1 MRESQMKKIIAA
13 AVAAAFVAPVYA
25 ADITLSGD
33 LEWSYS
39 DGNGATSTALDGDV
53 NINASTETAN
63 GLSVTTSIN
72 LSDNG
77 DDDGGDAVTIGGDF
91 GKLTLGDT
99 SSAVDK
105 FDDRNDY
112 ALVAGTSLTGD
123 DAAVGWDLPTLVPG
137 AKLYVSYGAD
147 TNEDGNEAHTGFG
160 VSYGAGPVSVAY
172 AQNNNDD
179 GSKITYVGG
188 TATFG
193 GIAVSVETMDD
204 DADDSEE
211 RSVGFKYSM
220 GDVTI
225 YGSNQKDTTDDAT
238 TADVTAFGVQYSLGG
253 GVVAFVENSSDEEDA
268 SAETTALGV
277 SVKF

>member
-1 MRESQMKKIIAA
+1 MKKIIAA
-13 AVAAAFVAPVYA
+13 AVAAAFIAPVYA

-112 ALVAGTSLTGD
+112 ALVAGTGLTGD

>member
-1 MRESQMKKIIAA
+1 MKKIIAA

-63 GLSVTTSIN
+63 GLSVSTSIN
-72 LSDNG
+72 LDDNG
-77 DDDGGDAVTIGGDF
+77 GDDGGDAVTIGGDF

-112 ALVAGTSLTGD
+112 AFVAGTSLTGD
-123 DAAVGWDLPTLVPG
+123 DAAVGWDLPTLIPG
-137 AKLYVSYGAD
+137 AKVYVSYGAD
-147 TNEDGNEAHTGFG
+147 TNEDGNEAHTGFAI
-160 VSYGAGPVSVAY
+160 SYGAGPMSVAY
-172 AQNNNDD
+172 GQNNNDD
-179 GSKITYVGG
+179 GTKITYVGG

-204 DADDSEE
+204 DATDLEE
-211 RSVGFKYSM
+211 RSVGFKYGM
-220 GDVTI
+220 GDVAV
-225 YGSNQKDTTDDAT
+225 YGSNQKTTTADAT
-238 TADVTAFGVQYSLGG
+238 TANVSAFGVSYSLGG
-253 GVVAFVENSSDEEDA
+253 GVVAFAETSSDEESA
-268 SAETTALGV
+268 AAETTALGV

>member
-63 GLSVTTSIN
+63 GLSVSTSIN
-72 LSDNG
+72 LNDNG

-112 ALVAGTSLTGD
+112 AFVAGTSLTGD
-123 DAAVGWDLPTLVPG
+123 DAAVGWDLPTLIPG
-137 AKLYVSYGAD
+137 AKVYVSYGAD
-147 TNEDGNEAHTGFG
+147 TNEDGNEAHTGFA

-172 AQNNNDD
+172 GQNNNDD
-179 GSKITYVGG
+179 GTKITYVGG

-204 DADDSEE
+204 DATDLEE
-211 RSVGFKYSM
+211 RSVGFKYGM
-220 GDVTI
+220 GDVAV
-225 YGSNQKDTTDDAT
+225 YGSNQKTTTADAT
-238 TADVTAFGVQYSLGG
+238 TANVSAFGVSYSLGG
-253 GVVAFVENSSDEEDA
+253 GVVAFAETSSDEENA
-268 SAETTALGV
+268 AAETTALGV
-277 SVKF
+277 YFNF

>member
-13 AVAAAFVAPVYA
+13 AVAAAFIAPAYA
-25 ADITLSGD
+25 ADITISGD

-39 DGNGATSTALDGDV
+39 DGNGATATALDGDV

-91 GKLTLGDT
+91 GKITLGDT

-112 ALVAGTSLTGD
+112 SFVAGTSLTGD
-123 DAAVGWDLPTLVPG
+123 DGSVGWDLPTLIPG
-137 AKLYVSYGAD
+137 AKVYVSYGAD
-147 TNEDGNEAHTGFG
+147 TNEDGNEAHTGVA

-179 GSKITYVGG
+179 GTKITYVGG

-204 DADDSEE
+204 DATDLEE

-220 GDVTI
+220 GDAAV
-225 YGSNQKDTTDDAT
+225 YGSNQKTT
-238 TADVTAFGVQYSLGG
+238 TANATDSDVSAFGISYSLGG
-253 GVVAFVENSSDEEDA
+253 GVVAFVESSSDEEDA
-268 SAETTALGV
+268 SAESTALGV